1 MPRARLLFSLSTLLA
16 LACGRTAVPSGDPQ
30 KAEAMSPTPADGP
43 ASPPDADA
51 APDAASTAAA
61 SPDAADPASC
71 LTALRGLAAGDY
83 REYRGLAATCTIADA
98 DRALGAAGPTATGFP
113 GGSPTRYRTYP
124 PSAGAPAGLQVY
136 DVDGAVTLIIA
147 RDAVPA
153 DTLDAMLGAPEAKQ
167 ASRMPGFKTMWIWA
181 SRGLTLHRDDSTGA
195 VAWLYAYPPM
205 TVDAFRASWL
215 AKVEIHRTRVR

>member
-1 MPRARLLFSLSTLLA
+1 MARRRHPTQTPRPTR
-16 LACGRTAVPSGDPQ
+16 RRPPPRH
-30 KAEAMSPTPADGP
+30 PTPP
-43 ASPPDADA
+43 RR
-51 APDAASTAAA
+51 AA
-61 SPDAADPASC
+61 SPRCARWPPATTASGAAF
-71 LTALRGLAAGDY
+71 
-83 REYRGLAATCTIADA
+83 AATCTIADA
-98 DRALGAAGPTATGFP
+98 DRALGAAGPPQTGFP

-181 SRGLTLHRDDSTGA
+181 SRGLTLHRDDSSGA

>member
-1 MPRARLLFSLSTLLA
+1 MPLARLLVSLSLLLA
-16 LACGRTAVPSGDPQ
+16 LALACSRTAVPSREPQ
-30 KAEAMSPTPADGP
+30 QTDAMRPTPTDGP
-43 ASPPDADA
+43 ALP
-51 APDAASTAAA
+51 AASV
-61 SPDAADPASC
+61 DAADPANC

-167 ASRMPGFKTMWIWA
+167 ASRVPGFKTMWIWA
-181 SRGLTLHRDDSTGA
+181 SRGLTLHRDDSSGA

>member
-1 MPRARLLFSLSTLLA
+1 MPPARLLVALSTLLA
-16 LACGRTAVPSGDPQ
+16 LACGGTAVPSGDPQ
-30 KAEAMSPTPADGP
+30 NAEAMSPTPTDGP
-43 ASPPDADA
+43 ASPPDASA
-51 APDAASTAAA
+51 SPDAASTAAA
-61 SPDAADPASC
+61 SPDATAASC
-71 LTALRGLAAGDY
+71 VAALRALAAGDY
-83 REYRGLAATCTIADA
+83 RGWRGLPVGCTIADA

-124 PSAGAPAGLQVY
+124 PSVGAPAGLQVY

-147 RDAVPA
+147 HDAVAA
-153 DTLDAMLGAPEAKQ
+153 DKVDAMLGAPEAKQ

>member
-1 MPRARLLFSLSTLLA
+1 VRSHRGAIGRAAESRSHESHTNRWPGVATRRRRRARRGVDRRRVTRRHR
-16 LACGRTAVPSGDPQ
+16 G
-30 KAEAMSPTPADGP
+30 E
-43 ASPPDADA
+43 
-51 APDAASTAAA
+51 
-61 SPDAADPASC
+61 
-71 LTALRGLAAGDY
+71 LRRRLRALAAGDY
-83 REYRGLAATCTIADA
+83 RGWRGVPAACTIADA
-98 DRALGAAGPTATGFP
+98 DRALGAAGPPQTGFP

-181 SRGLTLHRDDSTGA
+181 SRGLTLHRDDSSGA

>member
-1 MPRARLLFSLSTLLA
+1 MSRSRLLLSLSPLLA
-16 LACGRTAVPSGDPQ
+16 LACGGGARSTVDPPH
-30 KAEAMSPTPADGP
+30 ARPMLPT
-43 ASPPDADA
+43 A
-51 APDAASTAAA
+51 APDATA
-61 SPDAADPASC
+61 PPC

-98 DRALGAAGPTATGFP
+98 DRALGAAGPPQTGFP

-167 ASRMPGFKTMWIWA
+167 ASRVPGFKTMWIWA
-181 SRGLTLHRDDSTGA
+181 SRGLTLHRDDSSGA

>member
-1 MPRARLLFSLSTLLA
+1 MLFRSRAATQL
-16 LACGRTAVPSGDPQ
+16 
-30 KAEAMSPTPADGP
+30 
-43 ASPPDADA
+43 
-51 APDAASTAAA
+51 AAA
-61 SPDAADPASC
+61 SPDAAAASC
-71 LTALRGLAAGDY
+71 VAALGALAAGDY
-83 REYRGLAATCTIADA
+83 RGWRGLPVGCTIADA
-98 DRALGAAGPTATGFP
+98 DRALGAAGPPQTGFP

-167 ASRMPGFKTMWIWA
+167 ASRVPGFKTMWIWA
-181 SRGLTLHRDDSTGA
+181 SRGLTLHRDDSSGA

>member
-1 MPRARLLFSLSTLLA
+1 MPPARLLVSLSTLLA
-16 LACGRTAVPSGDPQ
+16 LACGRTAVPSGEPQ
-30 KAEAMSPTPADGP
+30 KAEAMSPTPTDGP

-61 SPDAADPASC
+61 SPDATAASC
-71 LTALRGLAAGDY
+71 VAVLRALAAGDY
-83 REYRGLAATCTIADA
+83 RGWRGVPAACTIADA
-98 DRALGAAGPTATGFP
+98 DRALGAAGPPQTGFP

-124 PSAGAPAGLQVY
+124 PSAGAPAGLQIY
-136 DVDGAVTLIIA
+136 DVDGAITLIIA

-181 SRGLTLHRDDSTGA
+181 SRGLTLHRDDTSGA
-195 VAWLYAYPPM
+195 VAWLYGYSPM